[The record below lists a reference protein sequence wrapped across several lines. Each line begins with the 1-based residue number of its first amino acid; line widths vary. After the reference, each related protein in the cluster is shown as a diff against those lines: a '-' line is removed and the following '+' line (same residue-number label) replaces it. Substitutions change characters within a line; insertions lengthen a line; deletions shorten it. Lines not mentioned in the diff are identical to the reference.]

1 MNAQIFTHDDVRPEA
16 WDLVVVGAGP
26 AGLAAATLAAEA
38 GARTLLLDENP
49 APGGQIYRGI
59 DATPFAP
66 DGPLGRD
73 YHDGAALTR
82 AFRAS
87 GATHEPGATVWS
99 LTREL
104 ELGVSRGGAARLL
117 RAGRVILA
125 TGAVERPMPIPGWTL
140 PGVMGA
146 GGAQT
151 LLKASGMAP
160 AGRIAL
166 AGSGPLLWL
175 LAWQYLRA
183 GVALSAILDVTP
195 RDNWRA
201 ALPHLPGFLRSSY
214 LSKGLKL
221 LLSVRRKVR
230 VIGGVTALAATGDGR
245 LEAVEY
251 QAGGRRDRIAADTL
265 LLHHGVVPNLN
276 LAASAGCATRWDDQG
291 RAFAI
296 DVDDWGA
303 TSVAGVAVA
312 GDGAWIGGAQAAAAR
327 GRLAALDALAG
338 LGRIDAAAR
347 DRLSAPHRAALDRA
361 LAGRAFVDALYR
373 PAPAFVSP
381 ADDVIVCRCEEVT
394 AGQLRQAAAAG
405 CSGPNQAKSFLRC
418 GMGPCQGRMCG
429 ATVTEVLADALNRP
443 PAEIGHFR
451 LRAPVK
457 PITLAE
463 LAALPTRADER
474 AAVDK
479 PH

>member
-1 MNAQIFTHDDVRPEA
+1 MNAQDFRLEH
-16 WDLVVVGAGP
+16 WDLAVVGAGP
-26 AGLAAATLAAEA
+26 AGLAAATLAAGQ

-49 APGGQIYRGI
+49 TPGGQIYRGI
-59 DATPFAP
+59 EATPFAAP
-66 DGPLGRD
+66 NDPLGAD
-73 YHDGAALTR
+73 YHDGAALAR

-99 LTREL
+99 LTRER
-104 ELGVSRGGAARLL
+104 EIGVSRGGVARLIS
-117 RAGRVILA
+117 ADRVILA
-125 TGAVERPMPIPGWTL
+125 TGAVERPLPIPGWTL

-160 AGRIAL
+160 GGRVVL

-183 GVALSAILDVTP
+183 GVKIDAVLDATP

-214 LSKGLKL
+214 LAKGLKL
-221 LLSVRRKVR
+221 LLAVRRRVR
-230 VIGGVTALAATGDGR
+230 VIGGVTAMAAVGDDR
-245 LEAVEY
+245 LQAVEY
-251 QAGGRRDRIAADTL
+251 QAGGRAGRIEADTL
-265 LLHHGVVPNLN
+265 LLHHGVIPNLN
-276 LAASAGCATRWDDQG
+276 LAVSAGCATRWDEQG

-303 TSVAGVAVA
+303 TSVPGVAVA
-312 GDGAWIGGAQAAAAR
+312 GDGAWIGGALAAAER

-347 DRLSAPHRAALDRA
+347 DRMAAPCRAALDRA

-373 PAPAFVSP
+373 PAPAFVNP
-381 ADDVIVCRCEEVT
+381 ADAVIVCRCEEVT
-394 AGQLRQAAAAG
+394 AGQIRQAAAAG

-429 ATVTEVLADALNRP
+429 ATVTEVLADALNRA
-443 PAEIGHFR
+443 PAEIGHYR

-463 LAALPTRADER
+463 LASLPTREDER
-474 AAVDK
+474 AAIEK
-479 PH
+479 SH